1 MPSNTNGEAQKQRRR
16 DAWKSAIIAT
26 VWMLLSASMLLLLR
40 HFYVPEGLW
49 SAVMLIAGLLE
60 LGMIVPVWILLKTRL
75 KEIEGGEEDVAA
87 QY

>member
-40 HFYVPEGLW
+40 HFYVPEGIW

-60 LGMIVPVWILLKTRL
+60 LGMIIPVWILLKTRL
-75 KEIEGGEEDVAA
+75 KEIEGGEEDAA
-87 QY
+87 TQY

>member
-1 MPSNTNGEAQKQRRR
+1 MPSNTNGDAQKQRRR

-40 HFYVPEGLW
+40 HFYVPEGIW

-60 LGMIVPVWILLKTRL
+60 LGMIVPIWILLKTRL
-75 KEIEGGEEDVAA
+75 KEIEGGEEDEAT

>member
-26 VWMLLSASMLLLLR
+26 VWMLLSASMVLLLR
-40 HFYVPEGLW
+40 HFYVPEGVW

-60 LGMIVPVWILLKTRL
+60 LGMIIPVWILLKTRL
-75 KEIEGGEEDVAA
+75 KEIEGGEEDAAA